1 MYYKCF
7 SLTLKQKQIYIKFKK
22 SVPVNANGYAFFY
35 NELFIGIEITKNRDS
50 YLCPGVICYYKYLIK
65 RKKLFVLLHI

>member
-7 SLTLKQKQIYIKFKK
+7 SLTLKQKQVYIKFKK

-35 NELFIGIEITKNRDS
+35 NELFIGIEITKTETS
-50 YLCPGVICYYKYLIK
+50 IYVPESFVIIN
-65 RKKLFVLLHI
+65 I